1 VRDRDN
7 NDACFIISPVRFASK
22 TKKNR
27 KLRAIDGDPR
37 KSYWHSEKGKIP
49 LKGSKKGGYVQDFVH
64 VIKIKG
70 TDDEDDR
77 VQRLGWRMKEYGLS
91 TKQHGDSDLV
101 LCKVYRTPRKPSTS
115 TTPATPATPVEDV
128 PVYSDL
134 AMSSKKRKAADG
146 DYPGDYMPSVR
157 PRLAHE
163 QPPMAGPA
171 LAENA
176 DAERY
181 EWLRPVTEDERIR
194 AAMPYAPDPKK
205 DLDGFMKCLEEFL
218 KKTVDDLVAQGVD
231 IDAMSGKKK
240 APQPE
245 PERDDSFFHCM
256 EQEFP
261 FLYPN
266 DFVVTKEVMPAWA
279 PADHPAED
287 VGMTRQCSDDVMLP
301 WTSSTHMMY

>member
-1 VRDRDN
+1 
-7 NDACFIISPVRFASK
+7 
-22 TKKNR
+22 
-27 KLRAIDGDPR
+27 
-37 KSYWHSEKGKIP
+37 
-49 LKGSKKGGYVQDFVH
+49 

-115 TTPATPATPVEDV
+115 TTSATPATPAEDV

-146 DYPGDYMPSVR
+146 NYPGETMPSAR
-157 PRLAHE
+157 PRIANEH
-163 QPPMAGPA
+163 PPMADPA

-176 DAERY
+176 DAEQY

-218 KKTVDDLVAQGVD
+218 KKTVADLVAQGVD

-240 APQPE
+240 APLLE
-245 PERDDSFFHCM
+245 PERDDSFFQSM

-261 FLYPN
+261 FLYPD
-266 DFVVTKEVMPAWA
+266 DFVVTEEAMPPWA
-279 PADHPAED
+279 PAAQPEED
-287 VGMTRQCSDDVMLP
+287 VGMTRQCSQHVLMP
-301 WTSSTHMMY
+301 WTSSTHVMY